1 MTSPSPRNR
10 RTTASSTR
18 RIRCFDRRRLWTLV
32 AGCSLSAASWLAA
45 PATAADSSLEKL
57 QQRSGDERW
66 QQLRSKPQSTP
77 VTAPLPAALSP
88 QAPGSQLFNSA
99 RPVPEKTGDQP
110 EPATLSNEATFEPSL
125 APVVDDQAFSDPVTG
140 PASPSLPVRGLFDAA
155 EDESQAIPMPARTA
169 YLQPDA
175 PAALETTNQNSPI
188 SPLSSKT
195 FALRPITDIQPF
207 FDYSP
212 TGEDPCEHLCPL
224 PDGLCPPNADNLCPQ
239 PLDMP
244 MTGSAE
250 RYFPHLEF
258 YWAASNLYH
267 NPLYFSNPALE
278 RYGHVHFNDC
288 VEPAFSMAR
297 FGAQFVGLPYQ
308 MALDCACRREYAL
321 GYYRPGDF
329 APKLIYQPPLNARAA
344 GTAAAVYTGLFFLV
358 P

>member
-10 RTTASSTR
+10 PTTASSTR
-18 RIRCFDRRRLWTLV
+18 RIRCFNRRRLWTLV
-32 AGCSLSAASWLAA
+32 AGCSLSAASWFST
-45 PATAADSSLEKL
+45 PVTAADSPLEKL

-66 QQLRSKPQSTP
+66 QQLRSKPQS
-77 VTAPLPAALSP
+77 APLPAALSP

-99 RPVPEKTGDQP
+99 RPAATALDSEPTAQP
-110 EPATLSNEATFEPSL
+110 TVESFEPSL
-125 APVVDDQAFSDPVTG
+125 APVVDDQAFSDPAAE
-140 PASPSLPVRGLFDAA
+140 PASPSLPVRGLFDSP
-155 EDESQAIPMPARTA
+155 DQDSQAIPMPARTA

-175 PAALETTNQNSPI
+175 QSAQQTPNEFAPV
-188 SPLSSKT
+188 SPLSSKS

-212 TGEDPCEHLCPL
+212 DGEDPCKHLCPV
-224 PDGLCPPNADNLCPQ
+224 PGGMCPEDPNNLCPT

-244 MTGSAE
+244 MDGSAE
-250 RYFPHLEF
+250 RFFPHLEF

-267 NPLYFSNPALE
+267 NPLYFQNPALE

-288 VEPAFSMAR
+288 VEPVFSLAR
-297 FGAQFVGLPYQ
+297 FGAQFAALPYQ
-308 MALDCACRREYAL
+308 MALDCACRHEYAL
-321 GYYRPGDF
+321 GFYRPGDF

-344 GTAAAVYTGLFFLV
+344 GTAAAAYTGLFFLV